1 MADQDLR
8 DRGTAVSR
16 LPLGL
21 LSMFGIKTQGRYPLF
36 LRQDYQPTIEVLDQ
50 LAAVHGENLS
60 DVENNLAA
68 VGFFENLTV
77 PQDQIWYVSY
87 ATLHVV
93 TGAAAT
99 VTLQMAI
106 NPASLSPFVYGL
118 TGVSSIGASGRN
130 SIANG
135 RTFWLAQGDRLGSNV
150 TAITGADT
158 DTTLDAR
165 ILRLTV

>member
-1 MADQDLR
+1 MPGNGNV
-8 DRGTAVSR
+8 RGTAVSR

-21 LSMFGIKTQGRYPLF
+21 LSMFGIKTQGAYPLY
-36 LRQDYQPTIEVLDQ
+36 LRDDYTPSIEMLDQ
-50 LAAVHGENLS
+50 LTTIHGENLS
-60 DVENNLAA
+60 DVENNLSA
-68 VGFFENLTV
+68 VGFAENLTV
-77 PQDQIWYVSY
+77 PQDQIWYVPY

-99 VTLQMAI
+99 ATIQMAI
-106 NPASLSPFVYGL
+106 NPASLSPFIFAL

-135 RTFWLAQGDRLGSNV
+135 RPFWLAQGDRIGSNV

-158 DTTLDAR
+158 DTTLDIR
-165 ILRLTV
+165 ILRLSV